1 MLPCRGP
8 AQMIT
13 GLTVTGKQQ
22 GTMNRAMEVDI
33 VIIGGGIAG
42 LWLLNRLRAEG
53 HAAIV
58 LEADALGG
66 GQTLASQG
74 IIHGG
79 LKYALN
85 GRLSPASSAIAGM
98 PARWRKAMAGEDAV
112 DLRGCRLLSPHY
124 YMWSGGSLRSRLKT
138 FLGSRALRGR
148 IDPVAPAE
156 QPAFL
161 RDSARPGR
169 LYQLEDFVVD
179 TPDLLRRL
187 GSLQSRAIFRGAD
200 IRLHSID
207 HNRIQVELSGKTGKV
222 QLDTTTLLLCAGAG
236 NASLLQQLGQET
248 PAMQRRPLHMVCVK
262 GRKLPEAFLH
272 CIGEDFGMTPKITIS
287 THPAPDGSRYWYLGG
302 ELAESGLALEPAEQQ
317 QRAASWLQQLFPGI
331 DFSDAQWSSFFID
344 RAEPATTDGRRPDS
358 AYVHEE
364 GPLITCWPSKL
375 TLCPD
380 LGDQV
385 IDCLSRRQLST
396 DQPQGDITALDS
408 LLHRPELASAPWE
421 ELLP

>member
-22 GTMNRAMEVDI
+22 STMKRAIEVDI

-53 HAAIV
+53 HAAIL

-66 GQTLASQG
+66 SQTLASQG

-98 PARWRKAMAGEDAV
+98 PARWRKALSGQDAV

-148 IDPVAPAE
+148 IDPVAPDD

-161 RDSARPGR
+161 RDSGRPGR
-169 LYQLEDFVVD
+169 LYRLEDFVID
-179 TPDLLRRL
+179 TPDVMRRL
-187 GSLQSRAIFRGAD
+187 SSLQSKAIFRGED
-200 IRLHSID
+200 CRLHAID
-207 HNRIQVELSGKTGKV
+207 DNRIQIELSGKTGAV
-222 QLDTTTLLLCAGAG
+222 QVNTTTLLLCAGEG
-236 NASLLQQLGQET
+236 NAALLAQLGQET
-248 PAMQRRPLHMVCVK
+248 PSMQRRPLHMVCVK
-262 GRKLPEAFLH
+262 GRQLPEAFLH

-287 THPAPDGSRYWYLGG
+287 SHPAADGSRYWYLGG
-302 ELAESGLALEPAEQQ
+302 ELAESGLSLGAAQQQ
-317 QRAASWLQQLFPGI
+317 QRAALWLQQLFPGI
-331 DFSDAQWSSFFID
+331 DFSDTQWSSFFID

-358 AYVHEE
+358 AYVHDQ
-364 GPLITCWPSKL
+364 GPLITCWPTKL

-385 IDCLSRRQLST
+385 IDCLSRRRRTTGKS
-396 DQPQGDITALDS
+396 QGDITALDN
-408 LLHRPELASAPWE
+408 LLDRPELANAPWE